1 MSIALKASHFPR
13 EDVNLAREN
22 AELRAKIRLLE
33 AVIDNFPGGIILT
46 DKDLNILICN
56 KQQRSLLQYPESLF
70 GRGRLTLEDLF
81 RFNATRGEY
90 GPGDVE
96 EIVSQKMALALKA
109 EAHAFERT
117 RPNGQ
122 VVEIRGT
129 PLPGGGFVTSY
140 VDVTENR
147 AMQAGMAELAL
158 KDSLT
163 GLANR
168 PLFLDRLQQA
178 MALAKR
184 DDHFALHYIDLDN
197 FKPINDTHGH
207 DAGDHVLKEVALRFK
222 KVVRETDM
230 VARLGGDEFVVIQT
244 KAASQDAVEKLA
256 TRLLNAARQ
265 PIDYKGEK
273 LSVGASIG
281 ICLSMSAIQD
291 AEQIVK
297 LADLALYESKRRG
310 KNRFK
315 VFGSGPQIDP
325 GS

>member
-1 MSIALKASHFPR
+1 MSSALKADRISRH
-13 EDVNLAREN
+13 DLSLAQEN
-22 AELRAKIRLLE
+22 AELRAQIKLLE

-56 KQQRSLLQYPESLF
+56 KQQRALLQYPEALF
-70 GRGRLTLEDLF
+70 ARRKLTLEDLF
-81 RFNATRGEY
+81 RFNAMRGEY

-96 EIVSQKMALALKA
+96 EIVSRKMALALKA

-129 PLPGGGFVTSY
+129 PLQGGGFVTSY

-178 MALAKR
+178 IALAKR

-207 DAGDHVLKEVALRFK
+207 DAGDHVLREIAQRFK
-222 KVVRETDM
+222 NAVRETDM

-244 KAASQDAVEKLA
+244 KASSMEAVERLA
-256 TRLLNAARQ
+256 TRLLASAQQ
-265 PIDYKGEK
+265 PIEYKGKE
-273 LSVGASIG
+273 LCVGASIG
-281 ICLSMSAIQD
+281 ISLSMNAAPD

-315 VFGSGPQIDP
+315 VFGSGPQVDP